1 MKSTTALSTPPPV
14 KGLKQTH
21 NPSMKRLLAFALLGL
36 LFSLGACDAAF
47 DPCGELPDSGDTFK
61 TTGFTTE
68 ALRIESGDSLRVEPA
83 LSPIADDT
91 LAGDSLAIRMTPT
104 QAFYSTASK
113 GSMPVGFVS
122 VAYACTPKIPS
133 SDEIIRDI
141 QVYSDRAFDDAH
153 PAGDDLADLFD
164 VVAFYRAGHA
174 GYRRLG
180 LNAFL
185 SEAPNAADELILVLT
200 SAPQAT
206 SAHRFTVKYFQEGAG
221 LDYYEFETDVVVLR
235 AD

>member
-1 MKSTTALSTPPPV
+1 
-14 KGLKQTH
+14 
-21 NPSMKRLLAFALLGL
+21 MKRLLAFALLGL

-47 DPCGELPDSGDTFK
+47 DPCGELPDSGDKFK
-61 TTGFTTE
+61 TTGFATK
-68 ALRIESGDSLRVEPA
+68 ALKIERVDSLRVDLA

-91 LAGDSLAIRMTPT
+91 LAGGSLAIRMTPT

-113 GSMPVGFVS
+113 RYAARGFVS
-122 VAYACTPKIPS
+122 AVYACTPIIPS
-133 SDEIIRDI
+133 SDENIRGI
-141 QVYSDRAFDDAH
+141 QIYSDQAFNDAH

-185 SEAPNAADELILVLT
+185 AEVPNAADELILVLT
-200 SAPQAT
+200 SAPQKT
-206 SAHRFTVKYFQEGAG
+206 SAHRFTVRYFQEGAG
-221 LDYYEFETDVVVLR
+221 LDYYEFTTGPIALA
-235 AD
+235 ADG